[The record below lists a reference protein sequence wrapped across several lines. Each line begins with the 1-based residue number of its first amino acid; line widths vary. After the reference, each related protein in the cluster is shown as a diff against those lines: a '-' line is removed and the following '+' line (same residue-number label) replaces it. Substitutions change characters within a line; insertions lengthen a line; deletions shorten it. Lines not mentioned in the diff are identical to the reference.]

1 MISIKDMPRFRAG
14 ASYDERR
21 VFEASRFGRSVRH
34 GVPVYKQLSGSDFG
48 MYQLTPVRVT
58 TNDTVNTFVK
68 SGDNSFPD
76 MGWIKST
83 DGFYVYITDSF
94 VMLTGMGSTQFCGFP
109 VRVKRCINGTE
120 SDPGV
125 TYFSVTKM
133 SS

>member
-1 MISIKDMPRFRAG
+1 MSGVCLRRRDLGAASGTEFPFISNYPA
-14 ASYDERR
+14 
-21 VFEASRFGRSVRH
+21 
-34 GVPVYKQLSGSDFG
+34 LTDFG

-68 SGDNSFPD
+68 SGDDSFPD